1 MSWTKKDVVE
11 VALKHGVSTAKE
23 LYGVSKEQIEQWVK
37 DELKKTVDE
46 VVFSNPTER
55 KVVLYT
61 TEEKTLEKIHELM
74 KDSHNMENKNTEN
87 TPGVGGT
94 PFYLDLN
101 QEWFTPEFKR
111 ELLGELRG
119 DELGAI
125 QEAIG
130 LLSRVVS
137 LKRVEIYTNKEGVE
151 KISKILR
158 EQKEETEITIDPQY
172 FNIVNLGTIEF
183 KEYEE

>member
-23 LYGVSKEQIEQWVK
+23 LYGVSKEQIEEWVK

-74 KDSHNMENKNTEN
+74 REYTE
-87 TPGVGGT
+87 GI
-94 PFYLDLN
+94 
-101 QEWFTPEFKR
+101 
-111 ELLGELRG
+111 G
-119 DELGAI
+119 DE
-125 QEAIG
+125 
-130 LLSRVVS
+130 RN
-137 LKRVEIYTNKEGVE
+137 TNK
-151 KISKILR
+151 
-158 EQKEETEITIDPQY
+158 
-172 FNIVNLGTIEF
+172 
-183 KEYEE
+183 

>member
-1 MSWTKKDVVE
+1 MSWTKEDVVE

-74 KDSHNMENKNTEN
+74 KDSHNMENNVNSNLETLIQQIIDKAREAGVSIKLVPTVENGKNTTE
-87 TPGVGGT
+87 VIVLK
-94 PFYLDLN
+94 LDQSN
-101 QEWFTPEFKR
+101 
-111 ELLGELRG
+111 
-119 DELGAI
+119 
-125 QEAIG
+125 
-130 LLSRVVS
+130 
-137 LKRVEIYTNKEGVE
+137 N
-151 KISKILR
+151 
-158 EQKEETEITIDPQY
+158 
-172 FNIVNLGTIEF
+172 
-183 KEYEE
+183 